1 MVSDILVSVIC
12 PTTHDRNNELIK
24 EIFEAQDYPNKEL
37 IFDYNE
43 GSIGLKRNRCID
55 VSSGEIILHFDSD
68 DWYAPDYITKSVN
81 HLIESKAQITGLSQ
95 AYFYQP
101 HTNLWLYKW
110 AGSQPYVIGSGMCYY
125 RYVWY
130 KMPFKNKQTEEDK
143 LFQLGWHVAPFDG
156 LKSFMAM
163 IHGKNTCSHLS
174 IPYMQPLHPS
184 LAVGILGNWYSKY

>member
-81 HLIESKAQITGLSQ
+81 HLIESKAQIMG
-95 AYFYQP
+95 
-101 HTNLWLYKW
+101 
-110 AGSQPYVIGSGMCYY
+110 
-125 RYVWY
+125 
-130 KMPFKNKQTEEDK
+130 
-143 LFQLGWHVAPFDG
+143 
-156 LKSFMAM
+156 
-163 IHGKNTCSHLS
+163 
-174 IPYMQPLHPS
+174 YM
-184 LAVGILGNWYSKY
+184 